1 MKIILILIYLLI
13 SLSMSTLSYAKFKCK
28 EDISDDECK
37 SKNKSEYCEYIDR
50 RVSTL
55 KRELLNGYDTYHHD
69 EYRNKIAEL
78 KSDKI
83 KYCE

>member
-1 MKIILILIYLLI
+1 
-13 SLSMSTLSYAKFKCK
+13 MSTLSYAKFKCA

-37 SKNKSEYCEYIDR
+37 SKNKIEYCEYIDR

-55 KRELLNGYDTYHHD
+55 KRELQNGYDTYHHD
-69 EYRNKIAEL
+69 EYRTEIKEL
-78 KSDKI
+78 TSDKN